1 MNSKGES
8 PAQKPRDPDF
18 VGADAAM
25 RRAAKRARQR
35 AKETS
40 ETAAANKDSGQS
52 GRGVRGIEARPGE
65 KQGMNTNRD
74 PRERGSRKAE

>member
-35 AKETS
+35 AKETA
-40 ETAAANKDSGQS
+40 EIAAANKGSGKS
-52 GRGVRGIEARPGE
+52 GRGVR
-65 KQGMNTNRD
+65 
-74 PRERGSRKAE
+74 KAE

>member
-1 MNSKGES
+1 MNLRKQNST
-8 PAQKPRDPDF
+8 PKPRDPDF
-18 VGADAAM
+18 AGAEVAM

-74 PRERGSRKAE
+74 PRERGPRKTE

>member
-18 VGADAAM
+18 VGSDVAM
-25 RRAAKRARQR
+25 LRAAKRARQR
-35 AKETS
+35 AKETT
-40 ETAAANKDSGQS
+40 EITAANKDSGQS
-52 GRGVRGIEARPGE
+52 GRGVGGIEARPGE
-65 KQGMNTNRD
+65 IQGMSTSRD

>member
-25 RRAAKRARQR
+25 RRAAKRAQER
-35 AKETS
+35 AKETAKM
-40 ETAAANKDSGQS
+40 AAAHKGSAGSGE
-52 GRGVRGIEARPGE
+52 I
-65 KQGMNTNRD
+65 QGTNAGRD
-74 PRERGSRKAE
+74 PRERNPRKSE

>member
-25 RRAAKRARQR
+25 RRAAERARQR
-35 AKETS
+35 AKETAKI
-40 ETAAANKDSGQS
+40 AAANKDSGQS
-52 GRGVRGIEARPGE
+52 GRGVRGIEARTG
-65 KQGMNTNRD
+65 RD
-74 PRERGSRKAE
+74 TGDEHQPRPA

>member
-1 MNSKGES
+1 MSSKGES

-35 AKETS
+35 AKETA
-40 ETAAANKDSGQS
+40 EAAAANKGSAGSGEIH
-52 GRGVRGIEARPGE
+52 GT
-65 KQGMNTNRD
+65 NTGRD
-74 PRERGSRKAE
+74 PRERDPRKLE

>member
-25 RRAAKRARQR
+25 RRAAERARRR
-35 AKETS
+35 AE
-40 ETAAANKDSGQS
+40 EAVRAAASG
-52 GRGVRGIEARPGE
+52 GVEHELGE
-65 KQGMNTNRD
+65 IHWFYYTGRD
-74 PRERGSRKAE
+74 PRERGPRKVG

>member
-25 RRAAKRARQR
+25 RRAAKRAKQR
-35 AKETS
+35 AKEAA
-40 ETAAANKDSGQS
+40 EIAAANKGSGQS
-52 GRGVRGIEARPGE
+52 RRDARGGVAQSGRDSGDEHRP
-65 KQGMNTNRD
+65 R
-74 PRERGSRKAE
+74 PA